1 MARTLPPNRF
11 EPTNKRVRVVCDGMT
26 IVDTTNAI
34 LVWEHEYYPRYYF
47 PVDEL
52 ADKCHDTSGTGDIEG
67 YVALEW
73 DAMDAWFEEDEEIF
87 VHARNPY
94 TRVDALR
101 SSRSV
106 QVQLDGVTVAESTSP
121 VILFETGLPPR
132 YYLPALDV
140 RRDLLTPSAT
150 TSMCPYKGTASYYS
164 IGDHSDI
171 VWTYPSP
178 FPESQPIQGL
188 FCFYNELVDLII
200 DGEHLERKPS
210 KFTAQQVR
218 LK

>member
-1 MARTLPPNRF
+1 M
-11 EPTNKRVRVVCDGMT
+11 VCDGKT

-34 LVWEHEYYPRYYF
+34 LVWEHELYPRYYF

-52 ADKCHDTSGTGDIEG
+52 VDKCHDTSGTGDIEG

-73 DAMDAWFEEDEEIF
+73 AAMDAWFEEDEEIF

-106 QVQLDGVTVAESTSP
+106 QVQLDGAIIAESNSP
-121 VILFETGLPPR
+121 VILFETGFPPR

-140 RRDLLTPSAT
+140 QRDLLTPSDT
-150 TSMCPYKGTASYYS
+150 KTSCPYKGTASYYS
-164 IGDHSDI
+164 IGDHTDI
-171 VWTYPSP
+171 VWTYTSP
-178 FPESQPIQGL
+178 FPESRPIQGL
-188 FCFYNELVDLII
+188 YCFYDELVDLII
-200 DGEHLERKPS
+200 DGERQERKPS
-210 KFTAQQVR
+210 MFTAPRVR
-218 LK
+218 LR